1 MTNPSTLV
9 ADPDQEAAI
18 EKAAAWFKG
27 GGRDPFVLAGLAGT
41 GKTTTMARIAKELG
55 VPVRYV
61 APTWKAA
68 SNLTQK
74 LEGDVAT
81 SIHALIYRYRGV
93 THAEGCAYD
102 QVAGIDCD
110 SDCREP
116 SFQFQPGE
124 AVRGIVAVDEASMV
138 NQFIRADLEQLG
150 VPIMY
155 VGDHGQ
161 LPPVKGTSVFHMQRP
176 DHILKT
182 NHRSGDKIVDLA
194 WAIRHKDPEWQAKSR
209 MLGFPW
215 HDARN
220 RYDMKTGGHTTG
232 GAVFVA
238 YQNTVVDDINRKV
251 RKWLGR
257 KGPELVAGDL
267 VVTRDND
274 RQTGVFNGQAGVVE
288 AVEPIDASQG
298 VQWVRLRMD
307 TGRQYAGRVLVVPS
321 NMGRTQKEEGL
332 MRVNYGYALTCHRAQ
347 GSEYSRVVVNVDGE
361 PGWQWLYTA
370 VTRAKNE
377 LVFRRNA

>member
-1 MTNPSTLV
+1 MQHPTTFV
-9 ADPDQEAAI
+9 ADPDQETALQ
-18 EKAAAWFKG
+18 KASDWLKA
-27 GGRDPFVLAGLAGT
+27 GGREPFVLAGLAGT
-41 GKTTTMARIAKELG
+41 GKTHVMSRIAEELD

-68 SNLTQK
+68 SNLSK
-74 LEGDVAT
+74 RLNGDVAT

-93 THAEGCAYD
+93 THVEDCAFD
-102 QVAGIDCD
+102 SVAGTACD
-110 SDCREP
+110 QDCREP

-124 AVRGIVAVDEASMV
+124 VVRGIVAVDEASMV
-138 NQFIRADLEQLG
+138 NQYIRADLEALG

-161 LPPVKGTSVFHMQRP
+161 LPPVKGTSVFHMQKP

-194 WAIRHKDPEWQAKSR
+194 WAIRHRDPNWRR
-209 MLGFPW
+209 MSVDLGFPW
-215 HDARN
+215 HDSKN
-220 RYDMKTGGHTTG
+220 RYDMTTGGHTTG

-238 YQNTVVDDINRKV
+238 YQNRVVDDINKKV

-257 KGPELVAGDL
+257 KGPALVAGDL
-267 VVTRDND
+267 IVTRDND
-274 RQTGVFNGQAGVVE
+274 RQSGVFNGQAGVVE
-288 AVEPIDASQG
+288 AVEPIDASEG

-307 TGRQYAGRVLVVPS
+307 TGRQYAGRVLVCPS
-321 NMGRTQKEEGL
+321 NMGKTQREDGL
-332 MRVNYGYALTCHRAQ
+332 MRLNYGYALTCHRAQ

-361 PGWQWLYTA
+361 PGWNWLYTA

-377 LVFRRNA
+377 LVFRRDA